1 MEDFEYLRPT
11 TVTEAVSLLA
21 QHKGKA
27 RVIAG
32 GQSLVPMLRSRLLS
46 PAYII
51 SLEAIEQLKI
61 IQPWDGGLR
70 VGAMA
75 THHDVLTS
83 PLVKE
88 RATILSEAE
97 VLVGSPAVR
106 NLGTL
111 GGNLCHNELGA
122 DPPPP
127 LLVLGA
133 TAVIASTQGERRL
146 PLESFFKGF
155 LETALEEDEI
165 LAYIDIP
172 PQPPGVVCTYMK
184 YQLRAVD
191 KAIVG
196 VGVALC
202 IEGGVCREAR
212 VALGGVAQVP
222 FRSTGAEAALTGQR
236 PSESIIKEAAMAAMA
251 EAQPMSDAHA
261 SADYRRKMVAVF
273 TRRALRQALEIK
285 S

>member
-1 MEDFEYLRPT
+1 MEDFEYLRPRS
-11 TVTEAVSLLA
+11 VTEVVSLLA
-21 QHKGKA
+21 LHKGKT

-32 GQSLVPMLRSRLLS
+32 GQSLVPMLRGRLLS

-51 SLEAIEQLKI
+51 SLEAIADLKR
-61 IQPWDGGLR
+61 IQSQNGGLR
-70 VGAMA
+70 IGAMA
-75 THHDVLTS
+75 THREVATS

-122 DPPPP
+122 DPPPA

-165 LAYIDIP
+165 LAYIDRKS
-172 PQPPGVVCTYMK
+172 VV
-184 YQLRAVD
+184 
-191 KAIVG
+191 
-196 VGVALC
+196 
-202 IEGGVCREAR
+202 
-212 VALGGVAQVP
+212 
-222 FRSTGAEAALTGQR
+222 
-236 PSESIIKEAAMAAMA
+236 
-251 EAQPMSDAHA
+251 
-261 SADYRRKMVAVF
+261 
-273 TRRALRQALEIK
+273 
-285 S
+285 